1 MHGEAAVGHNP
12 FPPGGL
18 AAGHACTLPCAGCDA
33 AVASAR
39 GHGGGHDLERSP
51 SDGCWVVRIGFA
63 EKLRSDDA
71 CLACSYFRNKTE
83 LLSG

>member
-1 MHGEAAVGHNP
+1 MQRETAGTFVPPPRDHLSVTEA
-12 FPPGGL
+12 
-18 AAGHACTLPCAGCDA
+18 CSLPCAGCDA

-39 GHGGGHDLERSP
+39 CRNGGHDLERSQ

-71 CLACSYFRNKTE
+71 CLACSYFRNKTD
-83 LLSG
+83 LLAG